1 MSDFTPKGRLATWD
15 GQSPDLRA
23 WSDEELLDGLTQL
36 NIDTDRE
43 RFGEAAKAA
52 TSQAALEDTWLETSG
67 VAEQGL
73 QVFLWMSVQELW
85 ERWQVDAW
93 PRDRMARMFAYL
105 VDAEFAHEWAS
116 RCHAPTGGQVMTALN
131 AYLAQSADPKSAL
144 DELVELLGMPAAAWP
159 SKLLDAMAEWIEV
172 GNGPLAD
179 SGGELMATVLGKG
192 HAQVYLAASYMTV
205 RLYDRAQKAALTVPH
220 DAPVDDGFSEMIG
233 YLCLAAG
240 SGMSAKYWLNEA
252 PGRTQ
257 PKAGEL
263 TFAAETCRNFIKDAQ
278 ALAGDVPEKER
289 KAALQAASQ
298 SCFYAVMAFAG
309 M

>member
-1 MSDFTPKGRLATWD
+1 MSDFTAKGRLASWD
-15 GQSPDLRA
+15 GQRPDLRA
-23 WSDEELLDGLTQL
+23 WSDEELLDGLRQL
-36 NIDTDRE
+36 SIDTDKE
-43 RFGEAAKAA
+43 RFTASAMAAS
-52 TSQAALEDTWLETSG
+52 TQAFLEDTWLEGSG
-67 VAEQGL
+67 VTDQGL
-73 QVFLWMSVQELW
+73 QVFVWMSVQELW

-105 VDAEFAHEWAS
+105 VDAEFAHEWAT
-116 RCHAPTGGQVMTALN
+116 RCHAPTGAQVMDALN
-131 AYLAQSADPKSAL
+131 DYLGKADDAKAAL

-172 GNGPLAD
+172 GNGPLAE
-179 SGGELMATVLGKG
+179 SGGELMARVLGEN
-192 HAQVYLAASYMTV
+192 HAEVFLAASYMTA

-220 DAPVDDGFSEMIG
+220 DAPVQGGFGEMVG

-240 SGMSAKYWLNEA
+240 SGASAKYWLNEA
-252 PGRTQ
+252 PGRTR

-263 TFAAETCRNFIKDAQ
+263 TFAAEHCRNFVKDAQ
-278 ALAGDVPEKER
+278 AMAGEVPEKIR